1 MTGGSPSP
9 QPLLTLRKV
18 VVGYH
23 DHGILPP
30 IDLEIGPSACWA
42 LVGRNGGGKST
53 LMRSL
58 LGLQPLVYGAIAR
71 REGLRVAYVP
81 QRSHFDLSV
90 PARVVDFVA
99 GGLDTGWRFLR
110 PWTNAAERR
119 RVDAALELTDVAT
132 LAREP
137 FTALSEGQK
146 QRVLIAR
153 ALVSEPEL
161 LVLDEPTS
169 AMDPMNER
177 ALFELLATLCR
188 SGERSLS
195 VLLASHQMSFLP
207 EYASHALLV
216 DKDLG
221 LAVHGPEITVFESEA
236 FAVVYGA
243 LRLHHSRSDD
253 AY

>member
-1 MTGGSPSP
+1 MSET
-9 QPLLTLRKV
+9 LLHLRKG

-23 DHGILPP
+23 DHGLLPP
-30 IDLEIGPSACWA
+30 LDLAIGRGECWA

-53 LMRSL
+53 LMRTL
-58 LGLQPLVYGAIAR
+58 LGLQPLVYGTIEQATDAR
-71 REGLRVAYVP
+71 LAYVP
-81 QRSHFDLSV
+81 QRSHFDLAV
-90 PARVVDFVA
+90 PARVVDFVG

-110 PWTNAAERR
+110 PWLSGEERV
-119 RVDAALELTDVAT
+119 RVGRALELTDTAT

-153 ALVSEPEL
+153 ALVCEPDL

-177 ALFELLATLCR
+177 AVFELLAGLCER
-188 SGERSLS
+188 SGRPMT

-207 EYASHALLV
+207 DYASHAVLV

-221 LAVHGPEITVFESEA
+221 VALAGAEDIVFHSEA
-236 FAVVYGA
+236 FRRIYGE
-243 LRLHHSRSDD
+243 LRLVPREVPD
-253 AY
+253 AD

>member
-1 MTGGSPSP
+1 MTSSR
-9 QPLLTLRKV
+9 PLLALDKV

-30 IDLEIGPSACWA
+30 IDVEIGAGQCWA

-58 LGLQPLVYGAIAR
+58 LDLQPLVYGAITR
-71 REGLRVAYVP
+71 RAGLRIAYIP

-110 PWTNAAERR
+110 PWTTAAERK
-119 RVDAALELTDVAT
+119 RVAHALEATDAAT

-153 ALVSEPEL
+153 ALVSDPEF

-177 ALFELLATLCR
+177 ALFELLAGLCDS
-188 SGERSLS
+188 SGRRLS

-207 EYASHALLV
+207 DYASHALLV

-221 LAVHGPEITVFESEA
+221 IAVAGPEAAVFESEA
-236 FAVVYGA
+236 FGRVYGA
-243 LRLHHSRSDD
+243 LRLRRGGVVDD
-253 AY
+253 G

>member
-1 MTGGSPSP
+1 MSGSG
-9 QPLLTLRKV
+9 PLIALDKV

-30 IDLEIGPSACWA
+30 LDVSLGEGQCWA

-58 LGLQPLVYGAIAR
+58 LGLQPLVYGSIAR
-71 REGLRVAYVP
+71 RAGLRVAYVP

-90 PARVVDFVA
+90 PARVHDFVA

-110 PWTNAAERR
+110 PWTTPAERQ
-119 RVDAALELTDVAT
+119 RVARALELTDAAT

-153 ALVSEPEL
+153 ALVSEPEF

-177 ALFELLATLCR
+177 ALFELLSGLCDG
-188 SGERSLS
+188 SGRRLT

-221 LAVHGPEITVFESEA
+221 VATAGEQAEVFHSEA
-236 FAVVYGA
+236 FTQIYGA
-243 LRLHHSRSDD
+243 LRRPVHGAAD
-253 AY
+253 AS